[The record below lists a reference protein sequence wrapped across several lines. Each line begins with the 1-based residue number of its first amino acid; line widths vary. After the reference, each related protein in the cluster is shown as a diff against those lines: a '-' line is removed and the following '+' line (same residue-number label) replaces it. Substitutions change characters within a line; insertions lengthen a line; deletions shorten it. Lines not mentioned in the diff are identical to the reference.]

1 MYVIKIFCSLVLLP
15 VGGSLVMEG
24 FGFGAIGAQEQL
36 AMVEEQRWVKGNEF
50 YTLGTMEA
58 MT

>member
-36 AMVEEQRWVKGNEF
+36 PMAEEQG
-50 YTLGTMEA
+50 
-58 MT
+58 

>member
-1 MYVIKIFCSLVLLP
+1 MHVFKMVCFPVLPLA
-15 VGGSLVMEG
+15 GGTLIMEE
-24 FGFGAIGAQEQL
+24 FGLGTIGAQEQL